1 MRASVFIR
9 VCVFESFSGVPV
21 ATLVSI
27 KEKDLNKRIDEMKR
41 KQVCVRACM
50 HACVRAC
57 VCACVRACVC
67 VCVITVCVRVFV
79 VVSLSVLLGGIP
91 HQLPQS
97 DVTQH
102 DMTHPTLKQR
112 MQTDDLSVY

>member
-50 HACVRAC
+50 HACVCAYVRVCVRQCVRAC
-57 VCACVRACVC
+57 VHACVRACVR
-67 VCVITVCVRVFV
+67 VCVRACVRVCMCDYCVCACVCGSIFV
-79 VVSLSVLLGGIP
+79 CVVGWDPS
-91 HQLPQS
+91 
-97 DVTQH
+97 
-102 DMTHPTLKQR
+102 PT
-112 MQTDDLSVY
+112 TPE